1 MEKILEIKN
10 LKIDFNINDQTI
22 HAVKDFSFHLNKN
35 ETLAIVGESGSGKSV
50 CALSIT
56 RLLERSGAIIKKGS
70 ISFKDK
76 DLSKVEESELR
87 KIRGKDIA
95 YIFQEPSVSLN
106 PLHKIGKQ
114 ITERLV
120 IQENEN
126 TEKAMKKAVELLGLA
141 GISNPEKRIKDFP
154 HTFSGG
160 EKQRIMIAMALMT
173 NPEIIIADEPT
184 TALDVIVQK
193 QIIEL
198 LLELKEKFSSSLI
211 LITHDLS
218 LVKKYAQRV
227 VVVKDGVVIETG
239 EIKEIFENPGEEYT
253 KFLLKGRKTKTTEI
267 NEDEPDILKVRNL
280 NVFYNQKKTLFKNY
294 PGFNA
299 VKNVSFSVKKG
310 SSLGIVGESG
320 SGKSS
325 LARALLRLIPSSG
338 EIQFLGKNLSDLTGE
353 ELRKSRKNIQVV
365 FQDPFSSFNPRITIG
380 NIVEEGLVANGEKN
394 KSERKKKALK
404 YLEETGLDKDCYDR
418 YPHEFSGGQRQ
429 RIAIARAIIME
440 PALIILDEPT
450 SSLDKSIQHQIL
462 ELLKN
467 LQKKYLITFLFIS
480 HDLDVIRGLCH
491 KTAVM
496 KNGEIIEFG
505 ITEKIFTNP
514 SHDYTKALIAARL
527 Q

>member
-10 LKIDFNINDQTI
+10 LRVDFAVNDQKI

-70 ISFKDK
+70 IAFKG
-76 DLSKVEESELR
+76 LNLAEVEEDELR

-106 PLHKIGKQ
+106 PLQKIGKQ

-120 IQENEN
+120 IQENEDTGKA
-126 TEKAMKKAVELLGLA
+126 TEKAVELLGLA
-141 GISNPEKRIKDFP
+141 GIANPEKRIRDFP

-198 LLELKEKFSSSLI
+198 LLELKERFSSSLI
-211 LITHDLS
+211 LITHDLT

-227 VVVKDGVVIETG
+227 VVVKDGCVVETG
-239 EIKEIFENPGEEYT
+239 KMEEIFTNPKEEYT
-253 KFLLKGRKTKTTEI
+253 KFLLKGRKTKILEVGE
-267 NEDEPDILKVRNL
+267 NEPDILTVRNL
-280 NVFYNQKKTLFKNY
+280 NVFYNKKKTLFKEY
-294 PGFNA
+294 PGFHA
-299 VKNVSFSVKKG
+299 VKDVNFSVQKG

-338 EIQFLGKNLSDLTGE
+338 EIYFLGKNLSSLTGE
-353 ELRKSRKNIQVV
+353 ALRKSRKNIQVV

-380 NIVEEGLVANGEKN
+380 GIVEEGLVANGEKN
-394 KSERKKKALK
+394 KAERKKKALK
-404 YLEETGLDKDCYDR
+404 CLEETGLGKDCYDR

-462 ELLKN
+462 ELLRN
-467 LQKKYLITFLFIS
+467 LQKKYFITFLFIS
-480 HDLDVIRGLCH
+480 HDLDVIKGLCH

-496 KNGEIIEFG
+496 KQGEIVEIGF
-505 ITEKIFTNP
+505 TEKIFTRP
-514 SHDYTKALIAARL
+514 SHEYTKALIAARL
-527 Q
+527 